1 MSASFLCTC
10 PNVTDA
16 GICGSNL
23 IRWEKLVNNCTVC
36 GWSVCLEEVL
46 RGDENF
52 VVCLA
57 EFDEDGSDA
66 TCRHVT
72 SKSHQFC
79 PTCGMKFK
87 VNVVKA
93 LETNTDDA
101 PQDTEE
107 GTKEVKSAGKGNLEE
122 KSDGEKKELTLSL
135 QGPKEED
142 ENEATSEPSKLKEF
156 EESSSSS
163 SPEILD
169 SDDVG
174 QGRQR
179 LSIKKQDAKKDG
191 SEDQAGL
198 SGFEKT
204 SDVSC
209 GMPEGLS
216 RKRCN
221 SYSEMVKK
229 DMEKEM
235 DALRTD
241 RESSEQPV
249 DAQRT
254 DRESS
259 EQPVDAQRTD
269 RESSEQPVDAQR
281 TDRESSEQPV
291 DAQRTD
297 RESSE
302 QPVDTSTEAEN
313 LPDGEL
319 KKIQNAKQQNTQTE
333 VKASTECG
341 TIHCKLEQNSES
353 VVEHPNAKDT
363 RLSGNEHK
371 ELDAG
376 MIQKKEE
383 NPEQE
388 EQLREDKNDSEW
400 IKVKAKHR
408 STGSHSSSES
418 KKLKSSQCSRSPDN
432 ESCIATTFHV
442 VLSKKEFGFN
452 PEFDKLYVRF
462 EPIRHL
468 GGFNPK
474 DDARK
479 WRLEICRRDN
489 KLLYLAGIVDI
500 PKYLLRSTI
509 SYKYVMEK
517 VHDSDC
523 WEKLGPNPN
532 QNRLLHFPL
541 GKIEKADS
549 LHQCDGL
556 ITRNEPE
563 GFVRRQW
570 NSLFSSPDK
579 IQDKF
584 NRSIILMLPS
594 LKDVRQEG
602 SSEKG
607 HAFILRF
614 RNICDSLYFNYGSDA
629 NHVLKFPLKLYVEG
643 CIDALTTHGQT
654 SKRRIVAALVLVN
667 ILATYKVSISM
678 SHAQKLC
685 RALLISCGDDKD
697 LCHDWEEVQMNFAE
711 NFERLKDDLS
721 HFVKYLIYDLE
732 LVEMVFTLPLLHF
745 LFCLSQPFKL
755 VSFENHRTPEWWGFP
770 SNMEHDFQCAKY
782 LKFKSEKL
790 PQCVQELKPLF
801 HCDLLLSR
809 SLLAIW
815 TNFYDSL
822 ASLTSWGIFPLDA
835 LLANALYFMYKYKQS
850 DRGLE
855 TALHQF
861 TILVSNSYQN
871 NKGSWT
877 SQSPSF
883 LSVLGL
889 GLEIIEIAVSNHIEV
904 APTAFSLVLTLLSFD
919 TFEEKAC
926 LEQSTQRVLGALY
939 KFVNGKRPR
948 FHTDYGFA
956 GIAAKFSMSNQKK
969 EYQEMNI
976 NIKYKDIDFQITRTQ
991 NRVIEGSLATFFLI
1005 WGIGLITECKTSS
1018 GALYAGALRS
1028 VKCAYIAPD
1037 ADCNTLSDLLTIN
1050 IASGKLQQIWTEAIS
1065 EILLVFLNELKN
1077 HVFMELYCDHMEW
1090 EKYHREIET
1099 VFNKVLLL
1107 KLDTYL
1113 QGSSDHLFAMLRSS
1127 QSEKLAVA
1135 LSHFLVKC
1143 WPRGESDVEL
1153 LDFVLSWPALKQ
1165 YLSCFIG
1172 SQSLSREEIDR
1183 VVLNPD
1189 CQERLAIAV
1198 SLLEKISKGIRN
1210 GGITLKEL
1218 EIILTHQLRFIE
1230 LLQCDRSSATIN
1242 IKEVDA
1248 ILNRRKHELEFF
1260 KNFRK
1265 QVNTLVALFKEVN
1278 PKCMANLEIQL
1289 QQPVDT
1295 MHIETIYELR
1305 LQDDQPIVMRF
1316 LTLDDKLVNVLS
1328 DLNHLVRCRLFY
1340 FIWKEMLRTSQ
1351 APLKSVDSILC
1362 EVWEPAVSAFR
1373 SLSSEMKSGIIS
1385 LYHVSHFF
1393 NGISLGDTMED
1404 LSFMGLEEET
1414 AKHRAKQME
1423 HFFHLKYLHKGA
1435 TLITECKEVFA
1446 LKGDFTT
1453 LQNLIDLMEDA
1464 QDQCL
1469 DAITEDMMEPFEEI
1483 RHITDQ
1489 QNQALQA
1496 FIKSERTITWLR
1508 NNVKGNKELKV
1519 LVDLALMSAKG
1530 QGDHDLARMEDAQ
1543 DQCLDAITEDM
1554 MEPFEEIRHITDQ
1567 QNQALQAFI
1576 KSERTITWLRNNVK
1590 GNKELKVLVDL
1601 ALMSAKGQG
1610 DHDLARVRC
1619 LQTAV
1624 IGYSPLIYNM
1634 KTSDGLREF
1643 LFHCKALFASLESD
1657 KTIPRKMSAICFQGR
1672 EDCDLNCVMKLHL
1685 KIAGAKSLLFSYQK
1699 LRDLQSKIMLVAGE
1713 AEVNTGHIEMFTE
1726 LFDAIVRY
1734 SQIYVELCNSGCLLF
1749 KKWKTMFFCED
1760 SYQQKVHITLESGAP
1775 PLKGSSEKLKD
1786 QVIVISDFMET
1797 CLREWREYI
1806 GNCRQK
1812 HYSLNYFSTRQLV
1825 YLCEHLACVE
1835 KDHALDK
1842 GVLPLLQAVLPGC
1855 TLEDA
1860 LTAVKAAF
1868 REIAGAEKIK
1878 VSDMP
1883 PLEGE
1888 EDDLESR
1895 FRFAL
1900 LEAGFD
1906 DVKAAAAFEAVGP
1919 NIDEG
1924 LMWCMDNSEDDL
1936 ESDEE
1941 MEFVE
1946 CAAYERGKTMK
1957 AMTTD
1962 MLKGIDQSEGL
1973 GAQLMRVWAS
1983 YLECISTSF
1992 VEYLSIDH
2000 LGFILEQL
2008 FSLRTN
2014 KFDRSMPVS
2023 LQKGSPN
2030 LVVLPSNEVLPAV
2043 LSLYIDQ
2050 PHLPLPAPDEVLMCT
2065 EATSAEEVAVELI
2078 WLRAIGD
2085 VRDGRQ
2091 GKIYCLANA
2100 QLLKYTA
2107 CEKLEQCLLQFQSC
2121 SHDYSLVVICSEIDQ
2136 DQSHTINIL
2145 QAFRRPFPF
2154 MHSVDD
2160 INHYLKTKFCEHA
2173 VAKGAWMADKE
2184 RSSVRI
2190 IKSLQAGVGKSTRVL
2205 RMHETAKRKFGQ
2217 VEMVTVSLHERSI
2230 NIDNL
2235 VDILLENMKTSTDC
2249 EAQIVHVDLSHAVQ
2263 RDVDHVLFNML
2274 VLGSLCHS
2282 SGRMWSKRPHDL
2294 YLVECLPLQ
2303 KPNQNNTRSNL
2314 QYLHAVLG
2322 LLPALICWSPEDSLR
2337 ILRKDFEDIE
2347 RLYPGEKISSQLDQ
2361 LMDQKLFQSKVYQ
2374 KPYYYLSTLHKQKF
2388 ANTPEQCI
2396 EILLQFCGLRDPS
2409 WAELYFFASF
2419 LHEQLKL
2426 YENCVFCSPEFADD
2440 LPGFQEFVLKF
2451 LIQMSKD
2458 FATRSLT
2465 ISEQNPAKMQL
2476 EGGFAPDLLQ
2486 DYSLK
2491 RTWESRPHPYL
2502 FFNADDSETVTFL
2515 GFHIDASTGNAVDPL
2530 TLDVIERNV
2539 MSNVLQHV
2547 LHKYNVPL
2555 RENFDTLTRLE
2566 KINKL
2571 CQVMGL
2577 TIVWDPDQS
2586 YELTNDNVKKILAIH
2601 MRFRCGIPVII
2612 MGETGCGKTRLIKFL
2627 CDLHCPPGVQLRN
2640 MILLKVHGGTTKSD
2654 LKKALDEAMRTAKS
2668 NRAEYGFNICTVLF
2682 LDEANTTHAVGS
2694 IKEILCD
2701 RHFDGKPI
2709 PSNTGLSIV
2718 AACNP
2723 YRKHNDAMIERL
2735 EKAGLGYRVRAD
2747 ETADTFG
2754 ATPLRQLVYRVQPLP
2769 LSLLPLVWDF
2779 GQLDLN
2785 TEKLYIRQM
2794 VHHSLNDP
2802 RVTANF
2808 EEIIVGVLLCSQ
2820 SFMREQENE
2829 VSFVSLR
2836 DVERVLRVFVWFLQQ
2851 DVLME
2856 AIEEAVIDEEENS
2869 QRMHDVNPD
2878 DDSDDEQEEQELPVD
2893 KMTRALILALG
2904 VCYHSCLEMETRAEY
2919 RDRISDEF
2927 HGTYSLSPGS
2937 ILTELNRC
2945 QNVILDGIEL
2955 DGNIARNQALKENVF
2970 MMVVCIELRIPLFL
2984 VGKPGSSKSLAKTI
2998 VEDAMQGEQSRNPLF
3013 RSFKHV
3019 HMISFQCSQLSTPD
3033 GIMATFQ
3040 ECAQLQKDKNL
3051 EEFVSVVVLDEIGLA
3066 EDSPKMPLKTLHP
3079 LLEDGCVGHEEP
3091 EPHRK
3096 VAFIGI
3102 SNWALDPAKMNRGIL
3117 VQRGVPDGHELE
3129 NSARGICGDDKTR
3142 GLIQHI
3148 IGPIAKSYSR
3158 MFDEAVEKC
3167 KEEFFGLR
3175 DFYGLI
3181 KAICRCVKRSQE
3193 APTNRQLR
3201 RAILQNFGGL
3211 DTVNPLEVFS
3221 RTLEIDLRRSAG
3233 DTIDCSPLALIEEN
3247 LNNCIASNS
3256 ESRYLLVLTEN
3267 YAALG
3272 ILQQQLAM
3280 TRDAV
3285 IIFGSSFPK
3294 DLDYTQVCRNINRIK
3309 ICMETGRTVILLNLE
3324 NLYESLYDALNQYY
3338 VYLGGERFVDLGLGN
3353 QRVKCKVH
3361 EKFRL
3366 LVVAEKNMVY
3376 KRFPIPL
3383 INRLEKHFL
3392 STGTL
3397 LQGHQQRIYEELSAW
3412 VQRFIKNSSRVE
3424 TYQLADVF
3432 IGFHED
3438 TIASIILQICQEHD
3452 VKEDNIA
3459 KVVQICKERLLLT
3472 ATPDS
3477 ILRLGKSS
3485 IEAEE
3490 AEMLWKVYFDEQR
3503 HASLKS
3509 FLSKQLDEAVEPLFG
3524 KVTTYGP
3531 LPAESDRRE
3540 LADQLDI
3547 PLEDLVLMHL
3557 KKFDTEQQFYQEV
3570 IDYKKQEPSSDK
3582 GCILMVLCDA
3592 GQHNSKLIACAQH
3605 ILFNERM
3612 LSSPFHHILVIVQLS
3627 RSSLHPFVGFSG
3639 SQWFNFHLD
3648 ELSEQN
3654 DELAP
3659 LRAMQDKAVSSL
3671 LQDEV
3676 KVNALLLRCVHS
3688 TVGMIQDSQ
3697 NSEIKI
3703 RRVDILLQLLDPKGN
3718 RAFVEMLKKRLHKAI
3733 KENEEDQYNSQPTRW
3748 LADQVAHI
3756 PTLRKTGTLRCSIVH
3771 YLEERLSKF
3780 LAQIVACLDTNCNLS
3795 LLLPQLNPKWKRELW
3810 MNIFRDESI
3819 DGLDVK
3825 REFLHGNAAG
3835 VSNQFVA
3842 MATGSFAAQI
3852 PFSWLIKEKIDQIML
3867 NKATIAG
3874 AVSDVETLFMESAVG
3889 QRLAAFVE
3897 VEGLLDAYAHDYV
3910 RMVYRPQS
3918 ACPAEEYQLVVDS
3931 LKEEMSMD
3939 SLPELH
3945 RTYKQMSSEWRV
3957 LSMACKL
3964 HETLPQQLA
3973 DKPSKD
3979 SLAMRIFN
3987 LLVDSLAPKKF
3998 FASVTDCAEWEHRV
4012 DRSVA
4017 VLAQAMLLTAEP
4029 QQATHMWHKII
4040 TLKLFV
4046 KHVVLP
4052 ANDKLK
4058 MSSKVFVL
4066 WKMMKDDFDLKKV
4079 DALELIERFLLKCNQ
4094 KASESLLKKTYCVG
4108 LACKKLATNPIVL
4121 PCKHILCNKCFEDWR
4136 GIQRHDCPECSKK
4149 WPADWQPK
4157 VTDLKRG
4164 PVRDYKS
4171 YREKCNTFFMELV
4184 SQLCF
4189 SQDEPPSDEVI
4200 ERLMRYV
4207 TKEIKTDETH
4217 IMLASQNFSA
4227 LPDTSIDC
4235 MPVVRSFILQML
4247 LQYNMDLVRR
4257 HLEAYVRQSERVLVN
4272 PEASQQL
4279 QVLITVCLQDH
4290 FQKQIAEA
4298 TSEEAKL
4305 NLVRRFLHRCQ
4316 EAKGPEHTALARAAL
4331 DELAK
4336 WIATVVNEQRHIS
4349 QQNELVL
4356 EAAAALCQQNS
4367 VHGPR
4372 SYLLK
4377 QIVRR
4382 FSFDLVLRTM
4392 RVAQLLWLLP
4402 ADMLI
4407 NRDNEGQPDRFLVCG
4422 NAYAELRNKIA
4433 QFCLDSD
4440 PSPLEEAFQQNNRP
4454 DILLLCL
4461 HRSVTQLHRNADAGM
4476 RPPAQAINSLCE
4488 MINRHG
4494 LLPDYPHLNGLLR
4507 NELPGLLHC
4516 EQNQAVSGLTQLA
4529 MHLHAVLAV
4538 IGDTPPVSF
4547 ALRIPARSFRITEC
4561 PKGHVYVIGNV
4572 STIHPS
4578 RDCLHQILFHQCGRP
4593 TTTSKCKECGAPIG
4607 GTNHRP
4613 LAGNTQARG
4622 NDATMPGHILG
4633 AAQERPDVE
4642 TPNLSAIIPNVQQV
4656 PAFLEAHL
4664 QHDVRQLQAALGCG
4678 PDDVFLLLHCIVHHM
4693 RGSAAQGHDFDLR
4706 DKAARGKWEEAFCT
4720 AFINPVVKSKDV
4732 CLQTANRAMA
4742 NDQQLSQGPLM
4753 KILYEVDDNEPQMQV
4768 LWKFRGNI
4776 TVQSLLQQLHERTS
4790 DADELQLLRLFLSKI
4805 DILASIRHLPNITF
4819 LMERLRHRY
4828 SYTLSRAESL
4838 KKTVR
4843 QIKKDLWPLANIE
4856 ELLESFAC
4864 AWNAVRKHLANYI
4877 VEGRLLV
4884 PFELCQMQVTPDT
4897 PLAMLLAS
4905 DRGMGGCALGLVHFL
4920 CAQQNEFLETYSR
4933 ISKRRSPDS
4942 LPVSAATFCHLISL
4956 DPPRDLF
4963 PILMAYQSYS
4973 VHNTLNTDYDFH
4985 SLQQKILQRFVADR
4999 ELLRFEESAVVF
5011 VEDYTSSSLFTQLA
5025 AIVPQVPLPADDS
5038 EKLLSNFWEL
5048 PDLCSLIGLL
5058 DIAMAFLVSIGGR
5071 TDTLLTEF
5079 IGDTLRMQRQ
5089 IRNSTVEKCQ
5099 LRHVEHLWRLLSMQK
5114 AHLMSSLKED
5124 PFENLS
5130 AEFKE
5135 PITNDMKKEIFAFM
5149 KTNERQQWD
5158 IAQMLFNYMV
5168 ITLIPQ
5174 SSDDATGKDYPLS
5187 DCLMN
5192 TLIYEDDTFTNLV
5205 DTFPE
5210 GLLNKHLASAWT
5222 VIVSYIN
5229 NPSH

>member
-1 MSASFLCTC
+1 MSNFLCSC
-10 PNVTDA
+10 PHQTDA

-23 IRWEKLVNNCTVC
+23 IKFGVLVKNCTHC
-36 GWSVCLEEVL
+36 GWTVIFEEAL
-46 RGDENF
+46 KGDEDF
-52 VVCLA
+52 VVCFGVLDGSTCLSVSEKSKRFCGNCGQRLKGYCFHKA
-57 EFDEDGSDA
+57 SENALLNVEICKTIESETGHPNEAEKEGIEEVRPTSQEDIFKEKEEPELTKLKACELEENSVFGSQGMGDIEESIDEDLGNSGEVLSKSQRNRRRRAKLQAAKKERELSCGGPGDLSFDLNLSESDKTSEFSDGSPQKNATKRSHDDLELPKMDAPIKIAKSQSNDGASIEKSKETEPERESPSHEEEFD
-66 TCRHVT
+66 
-72 SKSHQFC
+72 SKMSE
-79 PTCGMKFK
+79 
-87 VNVVKA
+87 
-93 LETNTDDA
+93 LENH
-101 PQDTEE
+101 TE
-107 GTKEVKSAGKGNLEE
+107 AAQM
-122 KSDGEKKELTLSL
+122 SDGEIENALTQEREGISKNSGEVLS
-135 QGPKEED
+135 K
-142 ENEATSEPSKLKEF
+142 S
-156 EESSSSS
+156 
-163 SPEILD
+163 
-169 SDDVG
+169 
-174 QGRQR
+174 QR
-179 LSIKKQDAKKDG
+179 NR
-191 SEDQAGL
+191 
-198 SGFEKT
+198 
-204 SDVSC
+204 
-209 GMPEGLS
+209 
-216 RKRCN
+216 RKR
-221 SYSEMVKK
+221 
-229 DMEKEM
+229 
-235 DALRTD
+235 
-241 RESSEQPV
+241 
-249 DAQRT
+249 
-254 DRESS
+254 
-259 EQPVDAQRTD
+259 
-269 RESSEQPVDAQR
+269 
-281 TDRESSEQPV
+281 
-291 DAQRTD
+291 
-297 RESSE
+297 
-302 QPVDTSTEAEN
+302 
-313 LPDGEL
+313 
-319 KKIQNAKQQNTQTE
+319 AKQQEAKMSDGENEHALTQE
-333 VKASTECG
+333 DASSECG
-341 TIHCKLEQNSES
+341 TVTPNDEQILKSVDGLPNSGKGDVDHDGNKIEPMEIASENIYDHLEGGADEQQL
-353 VVEHPNAKDT
+353 T
-363 RLSGNEHK
+363 
-371 ELDAG
+371 
-376 MIQKKEE
+376 KKENVQE
-383 NPEQE
+383 TKNATEMKGNQKSMASNSFTEQ
-388 EQLREDKNDSEW
+388 RKKTPCRPPDKE
-400 IKVKAKHR
+400 
-408 STGSHSSSES
+408 
-418 KKLKSSQCSRSPDN
+418 C
-432 ESCIATTFHV
+432 CIATTFHV
-442 VLSKKEFGFN
+442 VLSKKDFN
-452 PEFDKLYVRF
+452 FNQTSDRLCVRF
-462 EPIRHL
+462 EPNKL
-468 GGFNPK
+468 GGFSPK
-474 DDARK
+474 DRAQK
-479 WRLEICRRDN
+479 WYFKIVKSDGN
-489 KLLYLAGIVDI
+489 LLYFTGVVDI
-500 PKYLLRSTI
+500 PKGLLWGSPI
-509 SYKYVMEK
+509 LYKYLVEK
-517 VHDSDC
+517 PREEC
-523 WEKLGPNPN
+523 WEFYGSHSRS
-532 QNRLLHFPL
+532 NRRLKFPYE
-541 GKIEKADS
+541 KIIDTESMD
-549 LHQCDGL
+549 QCDGL
-556 ITRNEPE
+556 ISNKEPE
-563 GFVRRQW
+563 GFLSKI
-570 NSLFSSPDK
+570 NPFHSSSDK
-579 IQDKF
+579 ARERLNQ
-584 NRSIILMLPS
+584 SILLMLPS
-594 LKDVRQEG
+594 VNDLLQDG
-602 SSEKG
+602 YSEKG
-607 HAFILRF
+607 DDFISRF
-614 RNICDSLYFNYGSDA
+614 HRIFTNLYSNFERDA
-629 NHVLKFPLKLYVEG
+629 LSQPMMIYLARSCE
-643 CIDALTTHGQT
+643 ALTTPGQNNG
-654 SKRRIVAALVLVN
+654 RRIVVALVLVYILYRFRVN
-667 ILATYKVSISM
+667 IAKDNAKII
-678 SHAQKLC
+678 C
-685 RALLISCGDDKD
+685 RALLISSIDEKEICR
-697 LCHDWEEVQMNFAE
+697 DWEEVKGNF
-711 NFERLKDDLS
+711 S
-721 HFVKYLIYDLE
+721 GSLE
-732 LVEMVFTLPLLHF
+732 LLRSSISYCMNMLMKEYKLIEMVFTLPLYHF
-745 LFCLSQPFKL
+745 LFGLSQPFKS
-755 VSFENHRTPEWWGFP
+755 VSYDNHRTQEWWGF
-770 SNMEHDFQCAKY
+770 SSDIHQAIEGTKY
-782 LKFKSEKL
+782 LRSKFEEL
-790 PQCVQELKPLF
+790 PHCLKELRPLF
-801 HCDLLLSR
+801 HCDQLLGR
-809 SLLAIW
+809 SMVAIW
-815 TNFYDSL
+815 STSYENL
-822 ASLTSWGIFPLDA
+822 ATLIAMDIFPLDA
-835 LLANALYFMYKYKQS
+835 LLANVLYHFYQRNLRYSEKAIKGLMYQFS
-850 DRGLE
+850 DILRKSYEENEGSWVSKMQNFSTLLGMGLE
-855 TALHQF
+855 ILEHVPYDYSSDVASAAFSLAL
-861 TILVSNSYQN
+861 
-871 NKGSWT
+871 
-877 SQSPSF
+877 SF
-883 LSVLGL
+883 LSF
-889 GLEIIEIAVSNHIEV
+889 IK
-904 APTAFSLVLTLLSFD
+904 
-919 TFEEKAC
+919 FEDNSS
-926 LEQSTQRVLGALY
+926 LEQIHKRFWDVLNNYLNAKKPTY
-939 KFVNGKRPR
+939 IRDWNGGK
-948 FHTDYGFA
+948 TVAY
-956 GIAAKFSMSNQKK
+956 FSMIHSELMCVDILSKRL
-969 EYQEMNI
+969 QE
-976 NIKYKDIDFQITRTQ
+976 
-991 NRVIEGSLATFFLI
+991 V
-1005 WGIGLITECKTSS
+1005 
-1018 GALYAGALRS
+1018 
-1028 VKCAYIAPD
+1028 
-1037 ADCNTLSDLLTIN
+1037 
-1050 IASGKLQQIWTEAIS
+1050 WTEAIS
-1065 EILLVFLNELKN
+1065 KFLEDFLLQLNTGLFIDVFSVNMNWKD
-1077 HVFMELYCDHMEW
+1077 C
-1090 EKYHREIET
+1090 HRAIET
-1099 VFNKVLLL
+1099 VFNKVILL
-1107 KLDTYL
+1107 KLETHL
-1113 QGSSDHLFAMLRSS
+1113 QGSSHDLFNMLQSC
-1127 QSEKLAVA
+1127 QSEKLAEA
-1135 LSHFLVKC
+1135 LSRFLVKC
-1143 WPRGESDVEL
+1143 WPRESPDVRDVEL
-1153 LDFVLSWPALKQ
+1153 LEFVLSWPALKQ
-1165 YLSCFIG
+1165 YISCFIG
-1172 SQSLSREEIDR
+1172 SHSLAGAETGK
-1183 VVLNPD
+1183 VVPTTE
-1189 CQERLAIAV
+1189 CQEKLAIAV
-1198 SLLEKISKGIRN
+1198 SMLEKIFNGIQH
-1210 GGITLKEL
+1210 GGITLVEL
-1218 EIILTHQLRFIE
+1218 EIILTNQHRFIE
-1230 LLQCDRSSATIN
+1230 LLQCERNRVAVD
-1242 IKEVDA
+1242 IKEVESV
-1248 ILNRRKHELEFF
+1248 LNHRKQELEFF
-1260 KNFRK
+1260 KSFRK
-1265 QVNTLVALFKEVN
+1265 QVHTLVTLFKEAN
-1278 PKCMANLEIQL
+1278 PSLYMYECMKNLEEQL
-1289 QQPVDT
+1289 QQTVET
-1295 MHIETIYELR
+1295 MYIEKIWELR
-1305 LQDDQPIVMRF
+1305 LHDDQPILMRF
-1316 LTLDDKLVNVLS
+1316 LMLDDKLAKVLLE
-1328 DLNHLVRCRLFY
+1328 LNRLVSCRLFN
-1340 FIWKEMLRTSQ
+1340 FIWKDVLRACSV
-1351 APLKSVDSILC
+1351 PLKSVDNILH
-1362 EVWEPAVSAFR
+1362 EIWEPSVSIFHN
-1373 SLSSEMKSGIIS
+1373 LSSDMKSGIIS
-1385 LYHVSHFF
+1385 LHNVSHFF
-1393 NGISLGDTMED
+1393 KGISSANVMGD
-1404 LSFMGLEEET
+1404 LWYMGLEKET
-1414 AKHRAKQME
+1414 AKQRVKQMD
-1423 HFFHLKYLHKGA
+1423 HFFQLKDLHDGA
-1435 TLITECKEVFA
+1435 ALITKCKEVFQLTGNFTMLETLIN
-1446 LKGDFTT
+1446 LKKDEEEQS
-1453 LQNLIDLMEDA
+1453 LN
-1464 QDQCL
+1464 
-1469 DAITEDMMEPFEEI
+1469 AITEDMMEPFDEI
-1483 RHITDQ
+1483 KCITEVQ
-1489 QNQALQA
+1489 KQSLRA
-1496 FIKSERTITWLR
+1496 FMKSERTISWLR
-1508 NNVKGNKELKV
+1508 ENV
-1519 LVDLALMSAKG
+1519 
-1530 QGDHDLARMEDAQ
+1530 Q
-1543 DQCLDAITEDM
+1543 
-1554 MEPFEEIRHITDQ
+1554 
-1567 QNQALQAFI
+1567 
-1576 KSERTITWLRNNVK
+1576 

-1624 IGYSPLIYNM
+1624 MGYSPLIYNM

-1643 LFHCKALFASLESD
+1643 LVHCKALFVSLENDS
-1657 KTIPRKMSAICFQGR
+1657 TIPQKMGR

-1685 KIAGAKSLLFSYQK
+1685 RKADGKQLPFSYQK

-1713 AEVNTGHIEMFTE
+1713 AEVNRGHIEMFTE
-1726 LFDAIVRY
+1726 LFAAIVRY

-1749 KKWKTMFFCED
+1749 KKWKTIFFCED
-1760 SYQQKVHITLESGAP
+1760 SYQQKVHISLESGAP
-1775 PLKGSSEKLKD
+1775 PLKGSSEILKD
-1786 QVIVISDFMET
+1786 QVILISDFMET
-1797 CLREWREYI
+1797 CLKEWREYI
-1806 GNCRQK
+1806 RNCRQK

-1825 YLCEHLACVE
+1825 YLCEHLASLE

-1842 GVLPLLQAVLPGC
+1842 GVFPLLQCVLPGC

-1888 EDDLESR
+1888 EDDLESK
-1895 FRFAL
+1895 FRFAML
-1900 LEAGFD
+1900 DAGFD
-1906 DVKAAAAFEAVGP
+1906 DVKAAAALEAVGP
-1919 NIDEG
+1919 DIEEG
-1924 LMWCMDNSEDDL
+1924 LMWCMDNSEDEL
-1936 ESDEE
+1936 AGEEE
-1941 MEFVE
+1941 MEFAQ
-1946 CAAYERGKTMK
+1946 CTAYEREKTMK
-1957 AMTTD
+1957 AVTTD

-1973 GAQLMRVWAS
+1973 GTQLKSIWAS

-1992 VEYLSIDH
+1992 VEYLSIEH
-2000 LGFILEQL
+2000 LGFILEHL
-2008 FSLRTN
+2008 FSLRTY
-2014 KFDRSMPVS
+2014 KFDRPMPVS

-2050 PHLPLPAPDEVLMCT
+2050 THLPLPGPDEVLMCSET
-2065 EATSAEEVAVELI
+2065 TSAEEVELM

-2085 VRDGRQ
+2085 VRDDRQ

-2100 QLLKYTA
+2100 HLLKYTA
-2107 CEKLEQCLLQFQSC
+2107 CQKLEHCLLQFQSC
-2121 SHDYSLVVICSEIDQ
+2121 PHDYSMVVICSETDQ

-2160 INHYLKTKFCEHA
+2160 INDYLKTKFCQHA
-2173 VAKGAWMADKE
+2173 VAKGAWLADKE

-2190 IKSLQAGVGKSTRVL
+2190 IKSLQAGVGKSMRVL
-2205 RMHETAKRKFGQ
+2205 RMYETAKQEFGQ
-2217 VEMVTVSLHERSI
+2217 VEMVTVSLHERRI
-2230 NIDNL
+2230 NIDNI
-2235 VDILLENMKTSTDC
+2235 VDILLKTMKMPTDP

-2282 SGRMWSKRPHDL
+2282 SGRLWSKRPQDL

-2303 KPNQNNTRSNL
+2303 RRNQNNTRSNV

-2337 ILRKDFEDIE
+2337 ILRKDFKDIQQ
-2347 RLYPGEKISSQLDQ
+2347 LYPAEKISSQLDQ

-2374 KPYYYLSTLHKQKF
+2374 KPYFYLSILHKQQF

-2396 EILLQFCGLRDPS
+2396 QILLQFCGLRDPS

-2426 YENCVFCSPEFADD
+2426 YENCVFCSAELADD

-2515 GFHIDASTGNAVDPL
+2515 GFHIDPSTGNAVDPL
-2530 TLDVIERNV
+2530 TLDIIERNV
-2539 MSNVLQHV
+2539 MSKVLQQV
-2547 LHKYNVPL
+2547 LHRYNVPL
-2555 RENFDTLTRLE
+2555 RENFDTLSRAE
-2566 KINKL
+2566 KITKL
-2571 CQVMGL
+2571 CKVMGL
-2577 TIVWDPDQS
+2577 TMVWDPDES

-2627 CDLHCPPGVQLRN
+2627 CDLHCPPGVKLRN

-2654 LKKALDEAMRTAKS
+2654 LKKALDDAMQTAVS

-2682 LDEANTTHAVGS
+2682 LDEANTTDTVGS

-2701 RHFDGKPI
+2701 RQFDGKPI
-2709 PSNTGLSIV
+2709 ATNVGLSIV

-2723 YRKHNDAMIERL
+2723 YRKHNDAMIKRL

-2754 ATPLRQLVYRVQPLP
+2754 TTPLRQLVYRVHPLP

-2779 GQLDLN
+2779 GQLDFN

-2794 VHHSLNDP
+2794 VHHSLKDP

-2820 SFMREQENE
+2820 AFMREQENE

-2851 DVLME
+2851 DVLMG
-2856 AIEEAVIDEEENS
+2856 AIEEAVIEEEENA
-2869 QRMHDVNPD
+2869 QRMHNVNPD
-2878 DDSDDEQEEQELPVD
+2878 DDSDDEQEGEELPVD

-2927 HGTYSLSPGS
+2927 HGTYSLSPAS

-2998 VEDAMQGEQSRNPLF
+2998 VEDAMQGEQSRHPLF

-3040 ECAQLQKDKNL
+3040 ECAQLQKEKNL

-3091 EPHRK
+3091 ELHRK

-3129 NSARGICGDDKTR
+3129 NSARGICGDNKTR

-3148 IGPIAKSYSR
+3148 IGPIAKSYSK

-3175 DFYGLI
+3175 DFYGLV
-3181 KAICRCVKRSQE
+3181 KAICRCVKHSQLP
-3193 APTNRQLR
+3193 PTNQELR

-3211 DTVNPLEVFS
+3211 DCVNPLEVFS
-3221 RTLEIDLRRSAG
+3221 KTLDVDLRRSAG

-3272 ILQQQLAM
+3272 ILQQELAI

-3412 VQRFIKNSSRVE
+3412 VQRFIKYSSRVE
-3424 TYQLADVF
+3424 SCQLADVF

-3459 KVVQICKERLLLT
+3459 EVVQICKERLLLT

-3531 LPAESDRRE
+3531 LPAEADRRE
-3540 LADQLDI
+3540 LVDQLDI
-3547 PLEDLVLMHL
+3547 PLEDLVFMHL

-3570 IDYKKQEPSSDK
+3570 IDYKKQEPSSSK
-3582 GCILMVLCDA
+3582 GCIMMVLCDA

-3605 ILFNERM
+3605 ILFNERKV
-3612 LSSPFHHILVIVQLS
+3612 SSPFHHILLIVQLS

-3648 ELSEQN
+3648 ELSEQK
-3654 DELAP
+3654 DEVAP
-3659 LRAMQDKAVSSL
+3659 LRAMQDKAVSNL
-3671 LQDEV
+3671 LQDEHEV

-3688 TVGMIQDSQ
+3688 TVGMIEDTQ

-3718 RAFVEMLKKRLHKAI
+3718 MAFVEMLKQRLYKAI
-3733 KENEEDQYNSQPTRW
+3733 KENEDGQYNSQPTHW
-3748 LADQVAHI
+3748 LADKVAHI
-3756 PTLRKTGTLRCSIVH
+3756 PVLRKTGTLRCSILH

-3795 LLLPQLNPKWKRELW
+3795 LLLHGLKPNWKSELW
-3810 MNIFRDESI
+3810 MNIFCDDSI

-3825 REFLHGNAAG
+3825 QEFLQGNAAG
-3835 VSNQFVA
+3835 VSNKFVA
-3842 MATGSFAAQI
+3842 VAAGSFAAQV

-3874 AVSDVETLFMESAVG
+3874 AVSDVETLFMETPIG

-3897 VEGLLDAYAHDYV
+3897 VEGLLDSYAHDYV

-3931 LKEEMSMD
+3931 LKEEMSVD

-3945 RTYKQMSSEWRV
+3945 RTYKQMSTEWRV
-3957 LSMACKL
+3957 LSMGCKL
-3964 HETLPQQLA
+3964 HEKLPQQLA

-3987 LLVDSLAPKKF
+3987 LLVDSLAPKKV
-3998 FASVTDCAEWEHRV
+3998 FASVKECGEWEQQVERT
-4012 DRSVA
+4012 VA

-4029 QQATHMWHKII
+4029 EQTRHMWHKII

-4052 ANDKLK
+4052 ADDKLK
-4058 MSSKVFVL
+4058 MTARVFVL
-4066 WKMMKDDFDLKKV
+4066 WKMMKDGFNLKKV

-4094 KASESLLKKTYCVG
+4094 KASESLLKETYCVG
-4108 LACKKLATNPIVL
+4108 LTCNKLATNPIIL

-4136 GIQRHDCPECSKK
+4136 GIQCTNCPKCSKK
-4149 WPADWQPK
+4149 WSANWQPK
-4157 VTDLKRG
+4157 VTDLKSG

-4200 ERLMRYV
+4200 QRLMGYV

-4217 IMLASQNFSA
+4217 IILASQNFSA

-4247 LQYNMDLVRR
+4247 LQYKSVVTSWLVIS
-4257 HLEAYVRQSERVLVN
+4257 LN
-4272 PEASQQL
+4272 KASQQL
-4279 QVLITVCLQDH
+4279 EVLITVCLQDH

-4316 EAKGPEHTALARAAL
+4316 DAKGPEHTALARAAL

-4336 WIATVVNEQRHIS
+4336 WIDIVVNEQQHIT

-4356 EAAAALCQQNS
+4356 ESAAALCEQNS
-4367 VHGPR
+4367 IHGPR
-4372 SYLLK
+4372 CYLLK

-4392 RVAQLLWLLP
+4392 RVPQLRWLLP
-4402 ADMLI
+4402 ADILI

-4422 NAYAELRNKIA
+4422 NVYAGLRNKIA
-4433 QFCLDSD
+4433 QFCLDTD
-4440 PSPLEEAFQQNNRP
+4440 PTSLDEAFQQGNHP
-4454 DILLLCL
+4454 DKYILLLCL
-4461 HRSVTQLHRNADAGM
+4461 HRSITQLHRNADAGM
-4476 RPPAQAINSLCE
+4476 RPPDQAIDSLRG
-4488 MINRHG
+4488 MINQHG

-4529 MHLHAVLAV
+4529 MHLHAALAV
-4538 IGDTPPVSF
+4538 VGDTPLCRCLSAFLRDPSEMQGAFLPTMPEDDVAVVRE
-4547 ALRIPARSFRITEC
+4547 ALLGARQRTGDANPYMWQC
-4561 PKGHVYVIGNV
+4561 PNGHVYVIGD
-4572 STIHPS
+4572 IPF
-4578 RDCLHQILFHQCGRP
+4578 IQCGRP
-4593 TTTSKCKECGAPIG
+4593 ATTSKCKECGAPIG
-4607 GTNHRP
+4607 GTGHTP
-4613 LAGNTQARG
+4613 LAGNTQARK
-4622 NDATMPGHILG
+4622 NDATKPGHILG
-4633 AAQERPDVE
+4633 TAQERLAHE
-4642 TPNLSAIIPNVQQV
+4642 TPNLSAIIPNVRQV

-4678 PDDVFLLLHCIVHHM
+4678 PDDVFLLLHCIIHHM
-4693 RGSAAQGHDFDLR
+4693 RGSATQGQGFDLR
-4706 DKAARGKWEEAFCT
+4706 NQAARGKWEEAFCT
-4720 AFINPVVKSKDV
+4720 AFINPVVQRKDAN
-4732 CLQTANRAMA
+4732 LQTANHAMA

-4753 KILYEVDDNEPQMQV
+4753 KMLYEVDDNTIEPQMQV
-4768 LWKFRGNI
+4768 LWKFRGTI

-4790 DADELQLLRLFLSKI
+4790 EANELQLLRLFLSKI
-4805 DILASIRHLPNITF
+4805 DILAAIRHLPNITF
-4819 LMERLRHRY
+4819 LMERLRHRF

-4843 QIKKDLWPLANIE
+4843 EIKKDLWPLANID
-4856 ELLESFAC
+4856 ELLESFAF

-4877 VEGRLLV
+4877 VKGRLLV
-4884 PFELCQMQVTPDT
+4884 PSELCQMKVTPDT
-4897 PLAMLLAS
+4897 PLAMLLPS
-4905 DRGMGGCALGLVHFL
+4905 DRGMGGCALGLVHYL
-4920 CAQQNEFLETYSR
+4920 CAQQNEYLETYSS
-4933 ISKRRSPDS
+4933 ITKRRSPDA

-4956 DPPRDLF
+4956 DPPTDLF
-4963 PILMAYQSYS
+4963 PILMAFQSYS
-4973 VHNTLNTDYDFH
+4973 VHNTLNSDYDFH
-4985 SLQQKILQRFVADR
+4985 SLQEKILERFVADR
-4999 ELLRFEESAVVF
+4999 ELLRFEESTVVF
-5011 VEDYTSSSLFTQLA
+5011 VEDYTSTNLFTQLA
-5025 AIVPQVPLPADDS
+5025 AIVPQVPLSAEDS
-5038 EKLLSNFWEL
+5038 EKLLNNFWEL

-5058 DIAMAFLVSIGGR
+5058 DIAMAFLISIGGK

-5079 IGDTLRMQRQ
+5079 IGDTLRMERQ

-5135 PITNDMKKEIFAFM
+5135 PMTNDMKKEIFAFM

-5174 SSDDATGKDYPLS
+5174 SSEDESGKDYPLR

-5192 TLIYEDDTFTNLV
+5192 TPIYEDETFTNLV

-5210 GLLNKHLASAWT
+5210 GLLNKHLASAWA
-5222 VIVSYIN
+5222 VIVSYID
-5229 NPSH
+5229 NPVY